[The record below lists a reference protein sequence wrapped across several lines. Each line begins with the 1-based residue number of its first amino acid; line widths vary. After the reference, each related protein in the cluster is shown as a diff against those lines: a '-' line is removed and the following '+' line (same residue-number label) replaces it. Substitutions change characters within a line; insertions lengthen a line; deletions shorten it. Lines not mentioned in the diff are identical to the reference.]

1 MNVIHPIRGEK
12 GATPIGLDTD
22 SHGTKQRALMDTH
35 RHPIGPKRN
44 DQEIINRFPVGYYS
58 LHPNVSLNFQ
68 MNRFWNWV
76 GDKLMLD
83 ELRAAG
89 TRIKSYD
96 DWTREMSD
104 LSDRALAAGRRLP
117 AAYYAKAATFFIDPS
132 DPRVKPAFQ
141 RFQDTVLPE
150 NGVTPNDHHLV
161 PYQKTHLSA
170 YRLTPAQPRGTIV
183 VFGGYDSYIL
193 EWLPAATALRDA
205 GLDTVIF
212 DGPGQGT
219 VLDAGTPM
227 TPDWHLPVAAIL
239 DYFKLTDVTLLGF
252 SLGGGLVIRA
262 AAREPR
268 ISRVIAM
275 DICTSL
281 FEASTRG
288 FTVTGLSVIVAN
300 SSQMP
305 ASLVNT
311 AVAAVRKSDLL
322 TDWSIAQG
330 QRVMAAATPADVFQA
345 WREYRTDD
353 ISSLVNQDVL
363 LMAGAKD
370 HYMPLHMLPD
380 QLMTLTAAH
389 SITAR
394 VFTEAESAQN
404 HCQIGNMGL
413 ALKVILDWLDEIG
426 GRTTPTTRWKP

>member
-1 MNVIHPIRGEK
+1 MNVVHPIRGEK

-22 SHGTKQRALMDTH
+22 SRGTKQRAIMDTH
-35 RHPIGPKRN
+35 RHPIGPKRH
-44 DQEIINRFPVGYYS
+44 DQEIINRFPVGYYA

-96 DWTREMSD
+96 DWTREMFD
-104 LSDRALAAGRRLP
+104 LSDKALAAGRRLP
-117 AAYYAKAATFFIDPS
+117 AAYYAKMATFFLDPS

-141 RFQDTVLPE
+141 RFVDNVQAV
-150 NGVTPNDHHLV
+150 NGITPDDHHLV
-161 PYQKTHLSA
+161 PYQQTHLSA
-170 YRLTPAQPRGTIV
+170 YRFTPAQPRGTIV

-193 EWLPAATALRDA
+193 EWLPAALALRDA

-219 VLDAGTPM
+219 VLDAGMPM
-227 TPDWHLPVAAIL
+227 TADWHLPTAAIL
-239 DYFKLTDVTLLGF
+239 DYFKLTEITLLGF
-252 SLGGGLVIRA
+252 SLGGALVIRA
-262 AAREPR
+262 AAHEAR

-281 FEASTRG
+281 LESSTRS
-288 FTVTGLSVIVAN
+288 FSASGLSVISAN
-300 SSQMP
+300 SEQMP
-305 ASLVNT
+305 ASLVNA
-311 AVAAVRKSDLL
+311 AVAAVRKTDLL
-322 TDWSIAQG
+322 TDWVIAQG
-330 QRVMAAATPADVFQA
+330 ERVMGVSTPADVFKA
-345 WREYRTDD
+345 WRDYRTDD
-353 ISSLVNQDVL
+353 VSALVTQDVL

-370 HYMPLHMLPD
+370 HYMPLQMLPD

-413 ALKVILDWLDEIG
+413 ALKVILDWLDQTG
-426 GRTTPTTRWKP
+426 GRTA

>member
-1 MNVIHPIRGEK
+1 MLEM
-12 GATPIGLDTD
+12 TF
-22 SHGTKQRALMDTH
+22 S
-35 RHPIGPKRN
+35 
-44 DQEIINRFPVGYYS
+44 DQQIISRFPVGYYP

-76 GDKLMLD
+76 GDKQMLD

-89 TRIKSYD
+89 IRIANYD
-96 DWTREMSD
+96 DWAREMSD
-104 LSDRALAAGRRLP
+104 LSDKALAAGRRLP
-117 AAYYAKAATFFIDPS
+117 AAYYAKMAIFFLDPS

-141 RFQDTVLPE
+141 RFLDNVLAE
-150 NGVTPNDHHLV
+150 NGVTPDDHHLV
-161 PYQKTHLSA
+161 PYQKTNLSA
-170 YRLTPAQPRGTIV
+170 YRFTPAQPRGTIV

-193 EWLPAATALRDA
+193 EWLPAALALRDA

-219 VLDAGTPM
+219 ALDAGIPM

-239 DYFKLTDVTLLGF
+239 DYFKLADITLLGF
-252 SLGGGLVIRA
+252 SLGGALVIRA
-262 AAREPR
+262 AAHEPR

-288 FTVTGLSVIVAN
+288 FSAIGLSVIAAN
-300 SSQMP
+300 SGQIP
-305 ASLVNT
+305 ASLVNA
-311 AVAAVRKSDLL
+311 AVATVRKTDLL
-322 TDWSIAQG
+322 TDWVIAQG
-330 QRVMAAATPADVFQA
+330 ERVMGVATPADVFQA

-353 ISSLVNQDVL
+353 VSSLVTQDVL
-363 LMAGAKD
+363 LMAGSKD

-389 SITAR
+389 SVSAR

-413 ALKVILDWLDEIG
+413 ALKVILDWLDETG
-426 GRTTPTTRWKP
+426 GRTG

>member
-1 MNVIHPIRGEK
+1 MAGRASLVRRQPIY
-12 GATPIGLDTD
+12 A
-22 SHGTKQRALMDTH
+22 A
-35 RHPIGPKRN
+35 RN
-44 DQEIINRFPVGYYS
+44 SVDCEEVTLKMTFSDQEIINRFPVGYYP

-68 MNRFWNWV
+68 MNRFWGWV
-76 GDKLMLD
+76 GDKQMLE

-89 TRIKSYD
+89 TRIASYD
-96 DWTREMSD
+96 DWAREMFD
-104 LSDRALAAGRRLP
+104 LSDKALAAGRRLP
-117 AAYYAKAATFFIDPS
+117 AAYYAKMAIFFLDPS

-141 RFQDTVLPE
+141 RFLDNVLAA
-150 NGVTPNDHHLV
+150 NGVTPEDHHLV
-161 PYQKTHLSA
+161 PYKQTHLSA

-193 EWLPAATALRDA
+193 EWLPAALALRDA
-205 GLDTVIF
+205 GLDAVIF

-227 TPDWHLPVAAIL
+227 TPDWRLPAAAIL
-239 DYFKLTDVTLLGF
+239 EYFKLTDVTLMGF
-252 SLGGGLVIRA
+252 SLGGCLVIRA

-281 FEASTRG
+281 SEASTRG
-288 FTVTGLSVIVAN
+288 FGASGLSVIAAN
-300 SSQMP
+300 SGRIP
-305 ASLVNT
+305 APVVDA
-311 AVAAVRKSDLL
+311 AVAAAGKTDLL
-322 TDWSIAQG
+322 TDWVIAQG
-330 QRVMAAATPADVFQA
+330 ERVMGVATPADLFQA

-353 ISSLVNQDVL
+353 VSPLVIQDVL

-370 HYMPLHMLPD
+370 HYIPLRMLPD

-389 SITAR
+389 SVTAR

-413 ALKVILDWLDEIG
+413 ALKVIFDWLDETG
-426 GRTTPTTRWKP
+426 GRSAESAER